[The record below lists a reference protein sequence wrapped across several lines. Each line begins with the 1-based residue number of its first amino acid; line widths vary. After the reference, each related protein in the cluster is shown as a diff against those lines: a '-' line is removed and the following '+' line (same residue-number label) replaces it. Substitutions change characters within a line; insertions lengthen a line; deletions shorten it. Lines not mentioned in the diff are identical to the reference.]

1 MTSNNPI
8 DNVGSPSQ
16 MLYGPQVPSDVKKIK
31 TGYIPRALQNI
42 LHAGLRRFNVLVCHR
57 RFGKTVFAINE
68 LIDRALNNPLRNP
81 HYAYIAPTY
90 KQAKKVAWQYIVD
103 FTRFLPN
110 VKVNKSELTV
120 YIDRPGRRDPVT
132 NEIDPDVIEITLLGA
147 DDPDSVR
154 GIYLDGSIIDE
165 YAQCHP
171 TIWGQVIRPALADRK
186 KIAADM
192 GITHDCAGIP
202 LEPWA
207 IFIGTPKGQNHF
219 YRRYQKAQKH
229 EKYCDDYEENHDMEA
244 EEAKW
249 ARIEEETG
257 LIEGVPEVERVK
269 LIAKWGL
276 KRQADYKLWRKY
288 IVGCNWKT
296 ALYKASET
304 GVLDQ
309 DEIDEMKEDLSPDE
323 VAQELE
329 CDFNAAV
336 LGSYYGYLIV
346 KIRDDDRI
354 GKVPYNP
361 KYPVDTYWDIGIGDK
376 CTIWFR
382 QRINASTY
390 HYIDYYETN
399 GKGIEHFA
407 KMLDA
412 KAKTLGT
419 MTEVEGGESIKGRGY
434 KFGRHIWPHDGAAK
448 EFGTGVTRQETAR
461 QLGLIVEIQP
471 RQAIDD
477 RISATRIRLQVSWF
491 DKELCEVGLECLYNY
506 QKVWDDKL
514 MMFKNT
520 PKHDWA
526 SHGADS
532 FGYSALDERPSH
544 FPDWDG
550 HWFNQQSQADN
561 DYDEFAA

>member
-1 MTSNNPI
+1 MESSSK
-8 DNVGSPSQ
+8 VMGAASPSD
-16 MLYGPQVPSDVKKIK
+16 MLYGPQVPTEIKKIK
-31 TGYIPRALQNI
+31 TGYVPRPLQNI
-42 LHAGLRRFNVLVCHR
+42 LHSQLRRFNVLVCHR

-68 LIDRALNNPLRNP
+68 MIDRALNNPLRNP

-110 VKVNKSELTV
+110 IKVNKSELTV
-120 YIDRPGRRDPVT
+120 YIERPGRVDPVT
-132 NEIDPDVIEITLLGA
+132 GELDPDTIEISLLGA

-154 GIYLDGSIIDE
+154 GVYLDGAIIDE

-171 TIWGQVIRPALADRK
+171 TIWGQIIRPALADRK
-186 KIAADM
+186 KIANDLGIFFDM
-192 GITHDCAGIP
+192 AGVP

-229 EKYCDDYEENHDMEA
+229 EQYCDEYEENHDMEG
-244 EEAKW
+244 EELKW
-249 ARIEEETG
+249 QRIEEKYEIT
-257 LIEGVPEVERVK
+257 ENTPEVRLRE
-269 LIAKWGL
+269 IQAKWSPEL
-276 KRQADYKLWRKY
+276 LEDYKAWRKY
-288 IVGCNWKT
+288 IVGCYWKT
-296 ALYKASET
+296 AIYKASET

-336 LGSYYGYLIV
+336 LGSYYGHIIV
-346 KIRDDDRI
+346 RIRTEERI
-354 GKVPYNP
+354 TKVPYNP
-361 KYPVDTYWDIGIGDK
+361 KYPVDTYWDIGVGDK

-390 HYIDYYETN
+390 HYIDYYEMN
-399 GKGIEHFA
+399 GKGIEHYI
-407 KMLDA
+407 KVLDA
-412 KAKTLGT
+412 KARTLGT
-419 MTEVEGGESIKGRGY
+419 KTEIDDGEVIKGRGLKY
-434 KFGRHIWPHDGAAK
+434 GRHVWPHDGAAK

-461 QLGLIVEIQP
+461 QLGLVVELQT

-477 RISATRIRLQVSWF
+477 RINASRQRLQISYF
-491 DKELCEVGLECLYNY
+491 DKEHCDLGLECLYNY

-514 MMFKNT
+514 MMFKRT

-526 SHGADS
+526 SHGSDS
-532 FGYSALDERPSH
+532 FGYSALDDRPSN

-550 HWFNQQSQADN
+550 HWYNNQTQADS
-561 DYDEFAA
+561 DYNELAA